1 MATWKR
7 DLAEL
12 QRLNVQINLRS
23 NYELR
28 RAAEQSHR
36 PRTPTV
42 PPPGPRNE
50 ERQRTGST
58 DAPEDVD
65 IVEHVQGTT
74 KSAESWFTESA
85 RRAITNGR
93 RYKSSGHD
101 TATKTPSPRD
111 PDLDVITLK
120 IVRSPVPQYLEP
132 SPQDRVLD
140 YRRKM
145 ELYWSGA
152 LFPGKQRSMI
162 TQEHDNN
169 DNVIIHPPQQA
180 PMRHYAKS
188 VSSEPQAAS
197 HQTEKEYQQIG
208 PRKIGDYEYHE
219 EETLGSDTQEPYL
232 ASDDSYESD
241 DDGHRDCRRGGYYAC
256 PDNPANFHMYEEEA
270 DDIPSLMSSTRT
282 RNFA

>member
-7 DLAEL
+7 DMAEL
-12 QRLNVQINLRS
+12 QRLNVLINFRS
-23 NYELR
+23 NHELR
-28 RAAEQSHR
+28 QPTEQSHR
-36 PRTPTV
+36 PQTPMV
-42 PPPGPRNE
+42 PPPGLQNE
-50 ERQRTGST
+50 ERRRTGSA

-65 IVEHVQGTT
+65 IVEYVQGTT
-74 KSAESWFTESA
+74 ESAESWFTESA
-85 RRAITNGR
+85 RKAITHGR
-93 RYKSSGHD
+93 QYKSSGHD

-120 IVRSPVPQYLEP
+120 IVRSP

-145 ELYWSGA
+145 EPYWSGA

-180 PMRHYAKS
+180 PMRHYAES
-188 VSSEPQAAS
+188 VSSEPQTAS
-197 HQTEKEYQQIG
+197 HQLGKEYQQIG

-219 EETLGSDTQEPYL
+219 EEPLGSDVQEPYL
-232 ASDDSYESD
+232 ASNDSYESD
-241 DDGHRDCRRGGYYAC
+241 DDGHRDYGQ
-256 PDNPANFHMYEEEA
+256 EEYL
-270 DDIPSLMSSTRT
+270 P
-282 RNFA
+282 